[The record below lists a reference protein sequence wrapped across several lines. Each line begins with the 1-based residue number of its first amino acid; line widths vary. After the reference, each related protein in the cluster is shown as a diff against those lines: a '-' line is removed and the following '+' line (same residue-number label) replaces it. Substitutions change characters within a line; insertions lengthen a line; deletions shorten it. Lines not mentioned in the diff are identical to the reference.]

1 MNYFHHFIALHFT
14 NNLKMSDFITLIITK
29 IRKQY
34 LYDPNVRIPKR
45 TQTRINAKKRKL
57 ENESSVQPIQ
67 SNLHTAIQPN
77 SQLNN
82 HLNQSEEANNQ
93 FNHYEQNE
101 QLDQSEQNEQLD
113 QSEQVSFRL
122 II

>member
-14 NNLKMSDFITLIITK
+14 NNLKISDYITPK

-57 ENESSVQPIQ
+57 ENELLNKESSVQPIQ
-67 SNLHTAIQPN
+67 
-77 SQLNN
+77 
-82 HLNQSEEANNQ
+82 
-93 FNHYEQNE
+93 
-101 QLDQSEQNEQLD
+101 
-113 QSEQVSFRL
+113 
-122 II
+122 

>member
-14 NNLKMSDFITLIITK
+14 NNLKMSDYITPK

-45 TQTRINAKKRKL
+45 TQTRTNAKKRKL
-57 ENESSVQPIQ
+57 ENEFLDKQSSVQPIQ
-67 SNLHTAIQPN
+67 SNLQAAIQPN

-82 HLNQSEEANNQ
+82 HSNQSEEANNK
-93 FNHYEQNE
+93 FNDYEQHK
-101 QLDQSEQNEQLD
+101 Q
-113 QSEQVSFRL
+113 
-122 II
+122 